1 MFERLSVMLM
11 KEFIQLKRDR
21 WAMFRLIVPLLVQLF
36 AFGYAATFTVSHVST
51 AILDL
56 DQSSLSRALISHFT
70 ATSIFDVVDVATD
83 QREITRDLDDGTA
96 TLAIVIH
103 SGFAAD
109 FDNGREA
116 PLQLIV
122 DGTNSNTAL
131 IALGYASQ
139 IVSIFQSD
147 QNARIIPASAGAG
160 APQRGERA
168 GDPAA
173 PGTVTLSLEDQPWFN
188 PGLND
193 RWFFIPGIIGTLI
206 LVQIV
211 GLTAFAIVRE
221 REVGTLEQIL
231 VSPIR
236 PFEFILG
243 KTIPFFLIGLADV
256 ALIGIVGVLWFG
268 VPFVGNPFL
277 MLLGAAFFLLGVL
290 GLGLL
295 LSTFSRTQQQAF
307 ALNFF
312 LLNPFFILS
321 GFAFPIAAMP
331 PFLQWFT
338 YLNPLRYFLVVIRAL
353 FLKGV
358 GFADLWP
365 DFLAMFLLGAGALA
379 ISVMRFNK
387 SLD

>member
-1 MFERLSVMLM
+1 MFERLSVLLM
-11 KEFIQLKRDR
+11 KEFLELRRDR

-36 AFGYAATFTVSHVST
+36 AFGYAATFTVNHVST

-56 DQSSLSRALISHFT
+56 DQSEASRALISHVT
-70 ATSIFDVVDVATD
+70 ANSIFDIVDVATD
-83 QREITRDLDDGTA
+83 QNEITRDLINGTA

-103 SGFAAD
+103 ARFAANLE
-109 FDNGREA
+109 NGREA
-116 PLQLIV
+116 PLQVIV

-131 IALGYASQ
+131 IALGYMSQ
-139 IVSIFQSD
+139 IVSIFQSEEAA
-147 QNARIIPASAGAG
+147 QVIPL
-160 APQRGERA
+160 RA
-168 GDPAA
+168 GAA
-173 PGTVTLSLEDQPWFN
+173 PGTVTLSLQDQPWFN

-193 RWFFIPGIIGTLI
+193 RWFFIPGIIGTLT
-206 LVQIV
+206 LVQVV

-256 ALIGIVGVLWFG
+256 ALVGVVGVLWFG

-277 MLLGAAFFLLGVL
+277 MLLGAALFLLGVL

-312 LLNPFFILS
+312 LVNPLFILS

-331 PFLQWFT
+331 RIMQWFT
-338 YLNPLRYFLVVIRAL
+338 YFNPLRYFLVVIRAL

-358 GFADLWP
+358 GFSALLP
-365 DFLAMFLLGAGALA
+365 DFAAMFLLGAGALA
-379 ISVMRFNK
+379 LSVLRFRK

>member
-1 MFERLSVMLM
+1 MLGRLQVMLM
-11 KEFIQLKRDR
+11 KEFLELRRDR

-36 AFGYAATFTVSHVST
+36 AFGYAATFTVNHVST

-56 DQSSLSRALISHFT
+56 DQSEASRALISHFT
-70 ATSIFDVVDVATD
+70 ATSIFDVVDIATD
-83 QREITRDLDDGTA
+83 QRQITRDINDGSA
-96 TLAIVIH
+96 ALAIVIH
-103 SGFAAD
+103 ARFAAD
-109 FDNGREA
+109 LANGREA
-116 PLQLIV
+116 PLQAIV

-131 IALGYASQ
+131 IALGYVSE
-139 IVSIFQSD
+139 IVALFQSD
-147 QNARIIPASAGAG
+147 ETTQTLPASTA
-160 APQRGERA
+160 
-168 GDPAA
+168 DPAA
-173 PGTVTLSLEDQPWFN
+173 PPAITLSLADQPWFN

-193 RWFFIPGIIGTLI
+193 RWFFIPGIIGTLV

-211 GLTAFAIVRE
+211 GLTAFAVVRE

-231 VSPIR
+231 VSPISS
-236 PFEFILG
+236 FEFILG

-277 MLLGAAFFLLGVL
+277 MLLGASLFLLGVL

-331 PFLQWFT
+331 RFLQWFT

-358 GFADLWP
+358 GFSVLLP
-365 DFLAMFLLGAGALA
+365 DFAAMLALGAGALA
-379 ISVMRFNK
+379 ISVMRFSK